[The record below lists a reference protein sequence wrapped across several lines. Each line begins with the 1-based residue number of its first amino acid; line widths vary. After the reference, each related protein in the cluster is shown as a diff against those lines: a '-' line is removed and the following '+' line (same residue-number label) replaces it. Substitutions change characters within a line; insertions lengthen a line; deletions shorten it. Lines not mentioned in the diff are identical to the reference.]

1 MNISYLYAD
10 CEVVARSF
18 LVRILVLA
26 PYSVL
31 TNIQR
36 LCHARRIAKT
46 KKQNNFRINFMGKSR
61 EVRVLKKRKVK
72 STERMKERCDWSCIY
87 HKWSCVEKK
96 GRERRERGGEW
107 YKKSIRAAR
116 GARGT
121 QTSRGG
127 VIGSHRCKT
136 SAGEIESF
144 GMSWMLDF

>member
-46 KKQNNFRINFMGKSR
+46 KKQNNFSINFMGKSR
-61 EVRVLKKRKVK
+61 EVRVLKKKESQVNRKD
-72 STERMKERCDWSCIY
+72 E
-87 HKWSCVEKK
+87 
-96 GRERRERGGEW
+96 
-107 YKKSIRAAR
+107 
-116 GARGT
+116 GT
-121 QTSRGG
+121 MRLKLYLS
-127 VIGSHRCKT
+127 
-136 SAGEIESF
+136 
-144 GMSWMLDF
+144 